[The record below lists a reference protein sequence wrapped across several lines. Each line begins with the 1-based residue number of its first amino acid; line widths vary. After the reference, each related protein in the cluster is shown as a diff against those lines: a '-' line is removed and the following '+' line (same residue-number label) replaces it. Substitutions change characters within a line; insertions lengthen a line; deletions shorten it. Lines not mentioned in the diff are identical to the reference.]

1 MKDILSELFGG
12 EAPPPRASNLT
23 GSSEELLLLRDRNR
37 RIEVRYE
44 RLKLVT
50 LAIWEMLKRRT
61 GCSDEELREMIT
73 ELDSADGRRDGK
85 MQIEE
90 GLVLCASCRRAL
102 HESAPRCP
110 YCGTDN
116 DDYDP
121 LKAV

>member
-12 EAPPPRASNLT
+12 EAPPPRASNLA

-50 LAIWEMLKRRT
+50 LAMWELLKRRL
-61 GCSDEELREMIT
+61 GCSDAELREMIT
-73 ELDSADGRRDGK
+73 HLDMADGRRDGK
-85 MQIEE
+85 MESKE
-90 GLVLCASCRRAL
+90 DLALCSSCGRAL
-102 HESAPRCP
+102 LQSAPRCP

-116 DDYDP
+116 QDYDP

>member
-50 LAIWEMLKRRT
+50 LAMWELLKRRL
-61 GCSDEELREMIT
+61 GCSDEELRQMIT
-73 ELDSADGRRDGK
+73 QLDTADGRRDGK
-85 MQIEE
+85 MEIQE
-90 GLVLCASCRRAL
+90 GLALCASCSRTL
-102 HESAPRCP
+102 LVSAPRCP

-116 DDYDP
+116 EDYDP
-121 LKAV
+121 LTAV